1 MYEEM
6 RLRPSGS
13 IVKVYDIHDGM
24 ATIFDKEQ
32 FMKSDQ
38 GWSKVKVSKLVP
50 MEFELHCQDVIS
62 NTSKNKAR
70 KRMHLEAATWKTS
83 DGIEWDHSEIETAIE
98 HELML
103 MEQENELKVS
113 KNENRKE

>member
-6 RLRPSGS
+6 RLRPSGD

-24 ATIFDKEQ
+24 ATIFNKAQ
-32 FMKSDQ
+32 FMVSDQ
-38 GWSKVKVSKLVP
+38 GWSKVKVTKLVP
-50 MEFELHCQDVIS
+50 MEFELHCKDVIS

-70 KRMHLEAATWKTS
+70 KRMKLLDATWMTS
-83 DGIEWDHSEIETAIE
+83 DGIHWEHEEIETAIE

-103 MEQENELKVS
+103 MDKEKEGNTENE
-113 KNENRKE
+113 